1 MNECI
6 FCKIVD
12 SDIVLSSKYSL
23 AFYDKFPVNKG
34 HLIIISRRHTS
45 NYFDLPQIEK
55 SDIWELVDKASELL
69 KEKLSP
75 TGFNIGI
82 NVNKSAGQ
90 TIHHVHIHL
99 IPRFD
104 NDVDDPTG
112 GVRGVILSKQKY
124 WILFLKSE
132 DLNKL

>member
-6 FCKIVD
+6 FCKITD

-23 AFYDKFPVNKG
+23 AFYDKFPVNEG
-34 HLIIISRRHTS
+34 HLIIVSRRHTS

-55 SDIWELVDKASELL
+55 NDIWKLVDQASDLL
-69 KEKLSP
+69 KGKLSP

-82 NVNKSAGQ
+82 NINKSAGQ

-104 NDVDDPTG
+104 NDVKDPTG
-112 GVRGVILSKQKY
+112 GVRGVIPSKQKY
-124 WILFLKSE
+124 
-132 DLNKL
+132 

>member
-1 MNECI
+1 MNECP
-6 FCKIVD
+6 FCNIDDSKI
-12 SDIVLSSKYSL
+12 ILSSDLSL

-34 HLIIISRRHTS
+34 HIIVISKRHTP
-45 NYFDLPQIEK
+45 NYFELIQKEK
-55 SDIWELVDKASELL
+55 NDIWKLVDEAQYILT
-69 KEKLSP
+69 EKLSP

-104 NDVDDPTG
+104 NDVGDPTG
-112 GVRGVILSKQKY
+112 GVRGVIPSKQKY
-124 WILFLKSE
+124 
-132 DLNKL
+132 